1 MTLDKAR
8 ELLRV
13 QVAFGGG
20 YNRNA
25 ARLILTEVAKH
36 HGQAGVDQLI
46 EEFDLTTLFGFKPG
60 MQLTPF

>member
-1 MTLDKAR
+1 M
-8 ELLRV
+8 

-25 ARLILTEVAKH
+25 ARLILTEVFKH

-46 EEFDLTTLFGFKPG
+46 QAFDLTTLFGFKPG